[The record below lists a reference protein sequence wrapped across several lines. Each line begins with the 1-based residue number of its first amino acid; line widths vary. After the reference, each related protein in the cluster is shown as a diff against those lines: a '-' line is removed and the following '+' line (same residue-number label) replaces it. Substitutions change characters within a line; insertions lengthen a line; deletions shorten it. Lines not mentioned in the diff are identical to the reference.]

1 MSYEIKTN
9 DYVKPTEIR
18 KEVVQRLLDYYVSS
32 LDTCWNEFVPN
43 NCWRRTYGL
52 HKKLTC
58 SGAWEDCLWANGHH
72 SVGVMYADEVF
83 VRTCE
88 MKEFFKV
95 WLGAGYYIS
104 KGYYSVRNQTA
115 IIYKFQRTPYVRDG
129 YKLVTEFT
137 EDIDG

>member
-1 MSYEIKTN
+1 MCYKITPN
-9 DYVKPTEIR
+9 NYVKPTEIR

-52 HKKLTC
+52 HKEETY
-58 SGAWEDCLWANGHH
+58 SGEWKDCLWANGHH
-72 SVGVMYADEVF
+72 TIGKEFIDKVKI
-83 VRTCE
+83 RTCE

-95 WLGAGYYIS
+95 WLSAGYYIS

-115 IIYKFQRTPYVRDG
+115 IIYKFQRTPQTKYG
-129 YKLVTEFT
+129 YELVTEFT
-137 EDIDG
+137 EDIG